1 MDTEHHYWI
10 EHLETQKDNSSNKEN
25 NGQAGVVVKTLLQ
38 MSDKTLSCN
47 DLRIDAARR
56 RKTIPSN
63 SVQPPHNPQ
72 LD

>member
-47 DLRIDAARR
+47 VLTRTEEYI
-56 RKTIPSN
+56 
-63 SVQPPHNPQ
+63 Q
-72 LD
+72 